1 MHLVNTEVQAI
12 SPWSTKGRIPLS
24 DDNDDIPTEPSIRE
38 KLLEAYRSGS
48 LMEAV
53 EETCRT
59 AAIAKEDVAHEL
71 AGLHND
77 GTIDIVQAFSELRRS
92 KAGIFFFSV
101 RGVFAHALPEIEH
114 DVLPVIRCV
123 RHLVHEA
130 GDDLAAGATIS
141 DFITFL
147 AQVAT
152 RPKQTLSSIKTE
164 PELHDLLPATLIAGC
179 RLDMPRYVEEA
190 LQLTKTENTDMRRQA
205 VFALGRIEWS
215 AKNKPSEAVYA
226 ALEALLNS
234 DTSDVMLATTAHT
247 AASLIKHDPSQ
258 ADRLIDLVD
267 SAVEKGGDQAIH
279 AAALLLARVDK
290 RMPEALIE
298 KLLDQINRVN
308 PEHKG
313 TLNQIDHAMHR
324 LIRLGKT
331 DAAIHALEVL
341 IAEKELEP
349 ATFHS
354 ALHDIQGDAMLLNK
368 AATRWL
374 LNGNASLCRAAAFL
388 VGDGHGANIP
398 VQVDRTEMAMTD
410 SREMLFLARKICGY
424 FFWNPMSAA
433 SMLLSILRLTQ
444 DDQTRVQIGDLI
456 LDPIFINYPGKARA
470 FINERRDSCSA
481 EVQEV
486 LRQIDVALDEY
497 LEGLRSTGDIP
508 ELYPSQAQ
516 RESWRRHQS
525 REMERSFKN
534 AEKKSILLG
543 FVSKQTLLYGRTSVS
558 YVRDGQGN
566 SHRQE
571 VPLQEHSIEFE
582 LPRMAKLD
590 PLGLDYQ
597 LAVFRAERRQE

>member
-1 MHLVNTEVQAI
+1 M
-12 SPWSTKGRIPLS
+12 S
-24 DDNDDIPTEPSIRE
+24 DDNDDTRTEPSIRE
-38 KLLEAYRSGS
+38 RLLEAHRSGS

-59 AAIAKEDVAHEL
+59 AAIAQEDVAREL
-71 AGLHND
+71 AALHND
-77 GTIDIVQAFSELRRS
+77 GTIDIVEAFSELSRS
-92 KAGIFFFSV
+92 EAGFIFFSV

-130 GDDLAAGATIS
+130 GDDLTAGATIS

-147 AQVAT
+147 AQATT
-152 RPKQTLSSIKTE
+152 RPKQALSSIKAA

-190 LQLTKTENTDMRRQA
+190 LQLAKTENADMRRQA

-215 AKNKPSEAVYA
+215 GKNKPSEAVYA
-226 ALEALLNS
+226 ALEAILTTDAS
-234 DTSDVMLATTAHT
+234 DDMLAITAHS

-258 ADRLIDLVD
+258 VDRLINLID
-267 SAVEKGGDQAIH
+267 SAVEKGGDQAVH
-279 AAALLLARVDK
+279 AAASLLAMVDK
-290 RMPEALIE
+290 HMPEALIE
-298 KLLDQINRVN
+298 NLLDHINRVN

-313 TLNQIDHAMHR
+313 TINQIDHAMYR

-349 ATFHS
+349 AAFNS
-354 ALHDIQGDAMLLNK
+354 VLHDIQGDAMLLNK

-374 LNGNASLCRAAAFL
+374 LNGNVSLCRAAAFL

-410 SREMLFLARKICGY
+410 SREILFLARKICGY
-424 FFWNPMSAA
+424 FFWNPVSAA

-497 LEGLRSTGDIP
+497 FEGLRSTGDIP

-516 RESWRRHQS
+516 REAYHRHQS
-525 REMERSFKN
+525 REMERSFKD

-558 YVRDGQGN
+558 YVSDGQGN

-571 VPLQEHSIEFE
+571 ILLQEHSIEFE

-590 PLGLDYQ
+590 PLGLDYH
-597 LAVFRAERRQE
+597 LTVFQGERRQE